1 MNDGTAKLNIRRLS
15 TTSSGSGGS
24 RNNMLP
30 VGFEYFTLNKNIQF
44 GSLPM
49 LGGEYSRTTYADL
62 WSFVNEQPNYLIDED
77 AWQALFV
84 SNNGN
89 VPYYSKGN
97 GTTTFRL
104 PSLKCWV
111 KGANGI
117 EEVGSYLEAGLP
129 NITGGSSDYA
139 DMYIWSGTQ
148 NGQTE
153 GSLITS
159 QDETNFHTGGN
170 SGRFLKLDF
179 DASNSNSI
187 YGKSEEVQPESVV
200 GLYCVV
206 AFGTVV
212 NEGIL
217 DVQSILNQFT
227 QIQSEWSKVNTKID
241 YLRKQEFV
249 PNKTS
254 ITIPPMEVK
263 IDDTVYT
270 SESTVT
276 LNLSSVG
283 SAEDLSGKDVYIYA
297 CQPNVA
303 TLTTPDF
310 ILSLNSTVPDGYNA
324 DNSRKI
330 GGFHCLCA
338 NVGTISGHT
347 LSGYVAGDILPQ
359 SVWDLIHRPK
369 CSPEGMVYIPEVD
382 IWMDIYLNSWNGS
395 KLVSVNGGT
404 TADGASTKKFH
415 GEQFV
420 ERLADIKKR
429 LPWRYEFQVAAK
441 GSNEGTN
448 ITGSTDANTTGGH
461 VDTAGRRMISNYG
474 LEDACGF
481 LWQWAS
487 DVGVNGSS
495 GWNDSVYNSGVDDQ
509 SYGRSY
515 GTLYRATLGGNWADG
530 SGCGSRS
537 VNVGNASAHV
547 FSSRGGRGCG
557 EPLHKLGN

>member
-1 MNDGTAKLNIRRLS
+1 MQDGTAQLRIRRLS
-15 TTSSGSGGS
+15 NFAANG
-24 RNNMLP
+24 LP
-30 VGFEYFTLNKNIQF
+30 VGFEYFTINKNIRT
-44 GSLPM
+44 GSLPL
-49 LGGEYSRTTYADL
+49 LGGLYSRELYADL
-62 WSFVNEQPNYLIDED
+62 WSWVQEQPGYLITETE
-77 AWQALFV
+77 WQSKSQA
-84 SNNGN
+84 NNGN
-89 VPYYSKGN
+89 VPFYSSGD
-97 GTTTFRL
+97 GSTTFRV
-104 PSLKCWV
+104 PSLKCWI
-111 KGANGI
+111 KSGSEI
-117 EEVGSYLEAGLP
+117 TEVGSYLEAGLP
-129 NITGGSSDYA
+129 NITGQFRLANDSAAFGCYFPEGAFYASGNNQMGSPASSVMRQLSDTA
-139 DMYIWSGTQ
+139 FSA
-148 NGQTE
+148 
-153 GSLITS
+153 SL
-159 QDETNFHTGGN
+159 
-170 SGRFLKLDF
+170 
-179 DASNSNSI
+179 SNSI
-187 YGKSEEVQPESVV
+187 YGNSDEVTPESIV
-200 GLYCVV
+200 GLYCVI
-206 AFGTVV
+206 AFSTISNTG
-212 NEGIL
+212 NL
-217 DVQSILNQFT
+217 DIQTFINQFNQMKEQWQET
-227 QIQSEWSKVNTKID
+227 MSQVD
-241 YLRKQEFV
+241 YSREKLFT

-254 ITIPPMEVK
+254 ITIPANLNVK
-263 IDDTVYT
+263 IGDGYY
-270 SESTVT
+270 STAQDIT
-276 LNLSSVG
+276 LQ
-283 SAEDLSGKDVYIYA
+283 LSGVGTAGNLAGKDIYIYA
-297 CQPNVA
+297 CQPVDISA
-303 TLTTPDF
+303 TNPILT
-310 ILSLNSTVPDGYNA
+310 LSLNSTVPDGYNA

-382 IWMDIYLNSWNGS
+382 IWMDIYLNSWDGS

-515 GTLYRATLGGNWADG
+515 GTLYRAQLGGLWYNG
-530 SGCGSRS
+530 SDCGSRS
-537 VNVGNASAHV
+537 VVVHNASAAV
-547 FSSRGGRGCG
+547 DSSRGGRGCG